1 MPEIAGDWSDI
12 TYCAPFSV
20 AFTKKENGR
29 YTTTHEAGHAAEDS
43 LTAHSIASLK
53 RIHSNAYT
61 RKWAG
66 KNGIKDAADQ
76 SHLDSCCDF
85 AVLRVAGMA
94 AARTQ
99 TTHDMFVSE
108 GDPVES
114 SSVFVSGMIK
124 DLSRAVDEM
133 SRPGAKNPRDVCL
146 LIVRG
151 VQDDYSPLFVEGW
164 KAIIDGMG
172 LQDKAHFAII
182 GANKDE
188 EKKKASFT
196 YALADAVINIG
207 SCYKQYS
214 FQKEADGSTKLDT
227 DGKPVKTQGFKELEA
242 LLEMETMQE
251 KCMADAPKG
260 VRIVERIAVAN

>member
-1 MPEIAGDWSDI
+1 MAGNWSDI
-12 TYCAPFSV
+12 TYCAPFTV
-20 AFTKKENGR
+20 AFQKKEDGR
-29 YTTTHEAGHAAEDS
+29 YTATRDAGHTAEES
-43 LTAHSIASLK
+43 LTAHSVASLK

-66 KNGIKDAADQ
+66 KNGIEPEDQ
-76 SHLDSCCDF
+76 SHLSSCCDF

-94 AARTQ
+94 AARTG

-108 GDPVES
+108 GDPVEQ

-133 SRPGAKNPRDVCL
+133 NHPDRKNPRDVCL

-164 KAIIDGMG
+164 KAIIEGMG
-172 LQDKAHFAII
+172 MQDKAHFAII
-182 GANKDE
+182 GATKEE

-196 YALADAVINIG
+196 YALANAVINIG
-207 SCYKQYS
+207 SSYKDYS
-214 FQKEADGSTKLDT
+214 FQKNKDKSLKKDAE
-227 DGKPVKTQGFKELEA
+227 GKPIKTQGFIELES
-242 LLEMETMQE
+242 LLELKDMQE
-251 KCMADAPKG
+251 MCMADAPKG
-260 VRIVERIAVAN
+260 VRIVERIAVGM